1 LDYANYVGVGKS
13 RSIGFG
19 MVDVVPMEFGGG
31 A

>member
-1 LDYANYVGVGKS
+1 LRVLLDYANYVGVGKS

-19 MVDVVPMEFGGG
+19 MVEVKP